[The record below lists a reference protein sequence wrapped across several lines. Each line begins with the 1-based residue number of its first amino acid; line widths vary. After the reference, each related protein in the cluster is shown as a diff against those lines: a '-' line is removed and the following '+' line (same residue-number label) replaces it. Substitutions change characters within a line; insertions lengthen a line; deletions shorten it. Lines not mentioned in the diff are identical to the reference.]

1 MSLQPAG
8 GSALQRVLRAKRPVG
23 TVMADIESENE
34 YMSDCSNPES
44 AQAKANRIIQ
54 QAIDKANREGRSVQP
69 AVVRRADITDA

>member
-1 MSLQPAG
+1 
-8 GSALQRVLRAKRPVG
+8 
-23 TVMADIESENE
+23 MADIESENE